1 VAWLRAS
8 RIKLKL
14 NVRAARRKCNDA
26 DLMAPGKR
34 GRKGGR
40 GRRRKEGSPPPQK
53 ETPKLADVCK
63 CFFACGAC
71 GACVVVMRICLF
83 KGNARGVPM
92 CSLQQEHQQHQQQQG
107 EQQQEEQVQ
116 YQRRQLQQN

>member
-1 VAWLRAS
+1 MAGGHWPQAS
-8 RIKLKL
+8 RIKLKF

-40 GRRRKEGSPPPQK
+40 GRGRKEGSPPPQK

-71 GACVVVMRICLF
+71 GACGAVC
-83 KGNARGVPM
+83 GW
-92 CSLQQEHQQHQQQQG
+92 
-107 EQQQEEQVQ
+107 
-116 YQRRQLQQN
+116 

>member
-1 VAWLRAS
+1 MARGHWPRAS
-8 RIKLKL
+8 RIKLKF

-34 GRKGGR
+34 GRKGG
-40 GRRRKEGSPPPQK
+40 KEGEEGRVPPPQK

-71 GACVVVMRICLF
+71 GACGAVCWW
-83 KGNARGVPM
+83 
-92 CSLQQEHQQHQQQQG
+92 
-107 EQQQEEQVQ
+107 
-116 YQRRQLQQN
+116 